1 MLKKILPVAAITTLA
16 LSQTLFPLVSTAEST
31 AEKPKIAV
39 SSKFVEEISLSESV
53 GSPNFISG
61 KLTDSSK
68 DSPEKI
74 VYAFLNSE
82 KHTYKLESDAKSLF
96 TVLKQEKESLGHQ
109 VVRLQQVYKGIPIF
123 GYRQIAHINKGVL
136 QSFSGSVAPEA
147 IIKASINGKKRISK
161 DEAIDLAKQDL
172 KLNATFTKT
181 PTADLNIYI
190 KENKAH
196 LVYLVRLNFLKPEPG
211 NWYYFVDAVS
221 GAIIDKFNAI
231 EHARTTVKGTGVLGD
246 TKTLQANKIK
256 NSFYLQDYTRGLGIQ
271 TYDAQYEENLP
282 GKLWV
287 DSDGNLKDAYDAP
300 AVDAHYYAGI
310 TYDYYKKIHNR
321 DSFDN
326 NGAPIKS
333 TVHYDSQYNN
343 AFWDG
348 TQMVYGDGDGQRFRP
363 LSGGIDV
370 VGHEI
375 THAVTEHTAG
385 LIYKNESGAINESIS
400 DIFGTLIEFYN
411 NKNPDWKIGED
422 VYTPDQPGDALRYMD
437 DPTRAGDPDHYSK
450 RYTGSDDNGGVH
462 TNSSII
468 NKAAYLISEG
478 GTHYNVKVQGIG
490 KDKLGKIFYRALTQY
505 LTPLSDFQQLRNAA
519 IQSAK
524 DLYGSTATEVKTV
537 ADAFTA
543 VGISGK
549 PAESAIQTL
558 ELGKPF
564 TFEFKNA
571 GDVKWFKIDP
581 KPALAKNSHIKF
593 SVSGDYD
600 SYISVFRD
608 GTSADQ
614 GDTLPIYKNR
624 INEIDFPLAWD
635 GPLYVKV
642 EGKGIGVFTINNEPH
657 YAQPTDPPEE
667 CLAEISA
674 EADHSVLGL
683 LRSLRDIRDNLL
695 QQTQKG
701 KEIASLYYR
710 ISKEVV
716 DDAIIDS
723 KFRSSVANDIEQLK
737 GVIQEL
743 QKISNGENSSYKLTK
758 QDVKV
763 MQHLKDAVNKKASK
777 ETSAQLN
784 EVWNS
789 LHLEEGKSLSEA
801 IKSVGLSANSS
812 NEIIVKVKKGVS
824 LNQLAKAVKNAMTA
838 LGIKQAPQ
846 IKGLSN
852 NIVKVE
858 NTYIFEVN
866 HSPKGLVKQLK
877 KQDIFEFVEE
887 NKTMHAFSADIQY
900 QTQWSLENKGQTPY
914 DGNPGKPGADI
925 KFAEMEKFLS
935 GKKLPD
941 TIIAVVDTGVAYNLD
956 DFAGK
961 VLTNLDY
968 DFVNNDADAMD
979 DGNHG
984 THVAGIIGA
993 TSGNNIS
1000 MTGIN
1005 QSTKILPVKVLNAEG
1020 KGTSENV
1027 ALGIRY
1033 AVDKGAKVI
1042 NLSLGGDEVSS
1053 VVEDALKYAVSK
1065 GATIVAAAGNDGAG
1079 KLSYPASSEYAISVG
1094 ATNNLDE
1101 IADFS
1106 NGGEGLDV
1114 VAPGER
1120 IPSLYPDGQVYYLD
1134 GTSMATPHVA
1144 AVAGLLYSIK
1154 PSIKFTNVLEV
1165 LQETSIDLGDA
1176 GYDPVYG
1183 WGRLDAAAAVK
1194 YLSSQ
1199 APSAPQVNPVTDRD
1213 TKVTGTAE
1221 AEAKITVKVGSAV
1234 LGEATAGKDGKFS
1247 VNIKA
1252 QRAGTVLLVTATDKS
1267 GNTSPATVV
1276 TVQDKTPPSAPQV
1289 NPVTDRD
1296 TKVTGTAEAEAKV
1309 TVKAGSAVLGV
1320 VTSGKD
1326 GKFSVNIKA
1335 QRAGTVLLVTAT
1347 DKSGNTS
1354 PATVVTVQD
1363 KTPPSAPKVNPVTD
1377 RDTKVTGTAEAEAKV
1392 TVKAGSAVLGVATA
1406 GKDGKFSVNIKAQRA
1421 GTVLIVTATDKAN
1434 NTSAATN
1441 VTVQDKTPP
1450 NAPKVNPVTDRDTK
1464 VTGTTEAEA
1473 KVTVKVGSSVLG
1485 VATAGKDGKFSVN
1498 IKAQRA
1504 GTVLIVTATD
1514 KANNTSPAVKI
1525 TVQAKKLR
1533 SHGK

>member
-1 MLKKILPVAAITTLA
+1 MIRKILPVAAITTLA

-74 VYAFLNSE
+74 VYAFLNSA

-96 TVLKQEKESLGHQ
+96 KVLKQEKESLGHQ

-161 DEAIDLAKQDL
+161 DEAINLAKQDL
-172 KLNATFTKT
+172 KVNATFTKT

-256 NSFYLQDYTRGLGIQ
+256 NSYYLQDYTRGLGIQ

-287 DSDGNLKDAYDAP
+287 DPDGNLKDAYDAP

-333 TVHYDSQYNN
+333 TVHYGRQYNN

-348 TQMVYGDGDGQRFRP
+348 TQMVYGDGDGKEFRP

-385 LIYKNESGAINESIS
+385 LIYRSESGAINESIS

-411 NKNPDWKIGED
+411 NQNPDWKIGED

-462 TNSSII
+462 INSSII

-478 GTHYNVKVQGIG
+478 GTHYGVKVQGIG

-524 DLYGSTATEVKTV
+524 DLYGNTATEVKTV
-537 ADAFTA
+537 TDAFTA

-549 PAESAIQTL
+549 PAESVIQTL
-558 ELGKPF
+558 QLGKPF
-564 TFEFKNA
+564 TFEFKKA
-571 GDVKWFKIDP
+571 GEVKWFKIDP
-581 KPALAKNSHIKF
+581 KSALAKNSHIKF
-593 SVSGDYD
+593 SVSGDSD

-608 GTSADQ
+608 ETSADQ
-614 GDTLPIYKNR
+614 GDTLPAYKNQ

-642 EGKGIGVFTINNEPH
+642 ESKGIGVFTINNVPH
-657 YAQPTDPPEE
+657 YAQPTDPPEEE

-683 LRSLRDIRDNLL
+683 LGSLRDIRDNLL

-710 ISKEVV
+710 ISKEVA

-758 QDVKV
+758 QDAKV
-763 MQHLKDAVNKKASK
+763 IQHLKDAVNKKVSK
-777 ETSAQLN
+777 ESSARLN

-789 LHLEEGKSLSEA
+789 LQLEEGKSLSEA
-801 IKSVGLSANSS
+801 IKSVGLATDSS

-824 LNQLAKAVKNAMTA
+824 FNQLTKSVKKTMTA
-838 LGIKQAPQ
+838 LGIKETPQ

-852 NIVKVE
+852 NVVKVE
-858 NTYIFEVN
+858 NTYIFKVN
-866 HSPKGLVKQLK
+866 NSPKKLVKQLK
-877 KQDIFEFVEE
+877 KLDIFEFVEE
-887 NKTMHAFSADIQY
+887 NKTMHAFSADVQY

-979 DGNHG
+979 DDGHG

-993 TSGNNIS
+993 TSRNNIS

-1005 QSTKILPVKVLNAEG
+1005 QSAKILPVKVLDAD
-1020 KGTSENV
+1020 GTGSSTNV

-1042 NLSLGGDEVSS
+1042 NLSLGGDEFSS
-1053 VVEDALKYAVSK
+1053 VIEDALKYAVSK

-1079 KLSYPASSEYAISVG
+1079 KLSYPASSEYVISVG

-1165 LQETSIDLGDA
+1165 LQETSTDLGDA

-1199 APSAPQVNPVTDRD
+1199 APSAPKVNPVTDRD

-1221 AEAKITVKVGSAV
+1221 AEAKITVKAGSAV

-1252 QRAGTVLLVTATDKS
+1252 QRAGTVLLVTATDKA
-1267 GNTSPATVV
+1267 GNTSPAT
-1276 TVQDKTPPSAPQV
+1276 T
-1289 NPVTDRD
+1289 
-1296 TKVTGTAEAEAKV
+1296 
-1309 TVKAGSAVLGV
+1309 
-1320 VTSGKD
+1320 
-1326 GKFSVNIKA
+1326 
-1335 QRAGTVLLVTAT
+1335 
-1347 DKSGNTS
+1347 
-1354 PATVVTVQD
+1354 VTVQD

-1392 TVKAGSAVLGVATA
+1392 TVKAGSIVLGVATA
-1406 GKDGKFSVNIKAQRA
+1406 GKDGKFTVNIKAQRA
-1421 GTVLIVTATDKAN
+1421 GTVLLVTATDKAN
-1434 NTSAATN
+1434 NTSAATK

-1450 NAPKVNPVTDRDTK
+1450 NAPQVNPVTDRDTK
-1464 VTGTTEAEA
+1464 VTGKTEANAKVVVKAGKNQLGEA
-1473 KVTVKVGSSVLG
+1473 K
-1485 VATAGKDGKFSVN
+1485 AGKDGRFSVK
-1498 IKAQRA
+1498 IKAQKA
-1504 GTVLIVTATD
+1504 GTILEVVSIDASGNVSKAT
-1514 KANNTSPAVKI
+1514 KMK
-1525 TVQAKKLR
+1525 VQKR
-1533 SHGK
+1533 